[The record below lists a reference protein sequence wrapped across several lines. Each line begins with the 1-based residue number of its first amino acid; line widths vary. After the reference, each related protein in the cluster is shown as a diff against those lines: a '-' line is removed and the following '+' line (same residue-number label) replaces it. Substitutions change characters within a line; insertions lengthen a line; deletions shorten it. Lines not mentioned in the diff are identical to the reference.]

1 MARSSADAQRQAMFA
16 DVHRGAEKARSGGD
30 ASKKWLIG
38 RGCDPVMAQQSIEMI
53 PPMLGNVN
61 YVATSDDDTFFTKL
75 KERKYDVVFFAP
87 GACRWSKAKQPIPVF
102 YPTFFIF
109 LAQIYI

>member
-1 MARSSADAQRQAMFA
+1 MMARSSADAQRQAMFE
-16 DVHRGAEKARSGGD
+16 DVHRGAEKAISNGD

-38 RGCDPVMAQQSIEMI
+38 RGCDPVMARQSIEMI

-61 YVATSDDDTFFTKL
+61 YVATCDDDTFFAKL

-87 GACRWSKAKQPIPVF
+87 GACRWSKAKQPIPV
-102 YPTFFIF
+102 YITNIF
-109 LAQIYI
+109 LYF